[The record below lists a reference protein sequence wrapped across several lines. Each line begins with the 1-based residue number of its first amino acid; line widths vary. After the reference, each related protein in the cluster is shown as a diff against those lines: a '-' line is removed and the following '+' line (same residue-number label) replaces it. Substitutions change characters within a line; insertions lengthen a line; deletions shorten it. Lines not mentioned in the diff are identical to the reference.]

1 MIREGI
7 IRALTVKDGGVLV
20 EDGLFHQF
28 QIENDKGVKWVLANA
43 FKSAMPYNKR
53 KKHPEIKLNYKGK

>member
-28 QIENDKGVKWVLANA
+28 QIENDKDIKWVLENA
-43 FKSAMPYNKR
+43 LKSAMPYNKR
-53 KKHPEIKLNYKGK
+53 KKRTEIELNYKGK